1 LQQGVLNVKQSRVWV
16 ALASGLF
23 LTGLLAVDVS
33 AQQGRPAAGTRVG
46 GEIALI
52 DISMIFKNLT
62 RFKQHMADLQ
72 ADMERAEQQMKKER
86 DSLRALSERLSEYK
100 AGSAEYKQI
109 EEEVAKRTADM
120 NVRFQLQKKEFMK
133 TEARIWQT
141 ILQEI
146 QQEVDAYAQA
156 NGIAAVLKFSSEQA
170 DPEKPE
176 DVLRNLNNPV
186 VWCAG
191 GMDITPVIL
200 ESLNRRA
207 LQSDRRNGPVNL
219 PPQQQR

>member
-1 LQQGVLNVKQSRVWV
+1 MKQSRVWF
-16 ALASGLF
+16 ALASGLV
-23 LTGLLAVDVS
+23 LSGVLASDAP
-33 AQQGRPAAGTRVG
+33 AQQGNRPAAGTRPG

-52 DISMIFKNLT
+52 DTGVIFKNNA
-62 RFKQHMADLQ
+62 RFKQFMNDLQ
-72 ADMERAEQQMKKER
+72 GDMERAEQQMKKER
-86 DSLRALSERLSEYK
+86 DSLRALSERLNEYK

-133 TEARIWQT
+133 AESHIWHT

-170 DPEKPE
+170 DPDNPE
-176 DVLRNLNNPV
+176 QVLRGLNNTV
-186 VWCAG
+186 VWYNRG
-191 GMDITPVIL
+191 LDITQTIL

-207 LQSDRRNGPVNL
+207 LQTDRRNGPVNL
-219 PPQQQR
+219 PPQQR